1 MFSLE
6 CIYFKKINSIHKC
19 KPSIQSVTS
28 GWENT
33 KRLLKIHCSDIKGAK
48 DQYAITNYNPNN
60 CSIRSETDGGR
71 LEGGK
76 GLKTLQMFCLGEQW
90 GVN

>member
-33 KRLLKIHCSDIKGAK
+33 KRLLKIQGLCLAIPSIFRDK
-48 DQYAITNYNPNN
+48 DAPI
-60 CSIRSETDGGR
+60 SSEVD
-71 LEGGK
+71 ES
-76 GLKTLQMFCLGEQW
+76 
-90 GVN
+90 